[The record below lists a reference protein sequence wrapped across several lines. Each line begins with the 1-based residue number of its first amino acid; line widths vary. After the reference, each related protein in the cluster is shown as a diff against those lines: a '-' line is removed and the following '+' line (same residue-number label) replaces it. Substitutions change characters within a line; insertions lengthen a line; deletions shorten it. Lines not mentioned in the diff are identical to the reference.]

1 MKKKRRKKDETS
13 PSALFTQESVVK
25 NLKESLETLCGVA
38 IGVLSLH
45 KCRFAIH
52 PKRGAFLLQLV
63 FTAFLT
69 SQRRKGTF
77 HFLVQMVIF

>member
-38 IGVLSLH
+38 IGVLGLH